1 MRAYS
6 FKWLTAV
13 CVTVHVSDRMHS
25 FTGHL
30 LFFFLIIKSLFYG
43 YFVCHL
49 SCLGLGQGKGTRVYE
64 PCQAEVQGIWGLDGT
79 LEVIKHRDS
88 QT

>member
-1 MRAYS
+1 MGEGVFIQVAVS
-6 FKWLTAV
+6 NCV
-13 CVTVHVSDRMHS
+13 CVTECTASLAICCCC
-25 FTGHL
+25 FL
-30 LFFFLIIKSLFYG
+30 LIKSLFYG

-49 SCLGLGQGKGTRVYE
+49 SCLGLGQGKGMRVYG